1 MRKPDAFLRQAS
13 MNGHAITSTY
23 DSSSQSVA
31 WQYMSALQCPPD
43 YVEEEEEEDEVGIVF
58 YVKLSYSGVLCF
70 PLYCCIIFCFVLF
83 CCLVLYIMVFC
94 SVILLC
100 ISSINHDNHLNNN

>member
-43 YVEEEEEEDEVGIVF
+43 YVEEEEEEDEVGEDDEAIVSHFILF
-58 YVKLSYSGVLCF
+58 YVVVRCIALYYVM
-70 PLYCCIIFCFVLF
+70 LYCIA
-83 CCLVLYIMVFC
+83 
-94 SVILLC
+94 
-100 ISSINHDNHLNNN
+100 